1 MMNFL
6 FDYGMFLA
14 KSLTVAV
21 CLLLVIAGAAASRR
35 HRDDDDD
42 DKMRIRLLNE
52 HFEQQRERLNAELLD
67 KKTLKAQRKAEK
79 KAAKHDSA
87 QHKPRIFVLD
97 FDGDIEASAVAQL
110 REQISA
116 VIQVAGTEDRV
127 LLRLESGGGLVHAYG
142 LAASQLAR
150 LRERQIPL
158 VIAVDK
164 VAASGGYMMACLANE
179 LIAAPFAILGSVGV
193 IGALP
198 NFNELLKQHRIR
210 YEEHTAG
217 EHKRSLT
224 LFGENT
230 DADRQQFR
238 HELAVT
244 HEGSGSPWLTL
255 QSLAAVPLKA
265 PFAAGY
271 QIKRSV
277 TPLEQ
282 ADKSLPAGHY
292 SRGDILRVTLEVNAS
307 ADMTWVA
314 ITDPVPG
321 GATILG
327 SGLGRDSAIASSGEK
342 SEGWG
347 WLAYEERSFESF
359 RAYYEYL
366 PKGKLK
372 MEYTVRLN
380 NPGVFN
386 LPPTRVEAL
395 YAPEMFGE
403 APNAPVQVRQ

>member
-1 MMNFL
+1 MMSFL
-6 FDYGMFLA
+6 FDYGLFLA
-14 KSLTVAV
+14 KALTVAL
-21 CLLLVIAGAAASRR
+21 CILLVVATAAAGKRR
-35 HRDDDDD
+35 HGDDD
-42 DKMRIRLLNE
+42 DKMVIRSLNE
-52 HFEQQRERLNAELLD
+52 HYEQQRERLNAELLD
-67 KKTLKAQRKAEK
+67 KKTLKAQHKAQK
-79 KAAKHDSA
+79 KAAKHESE

-97 FDGDIEASAVAQL
+97 FDGDIEASAVEQL

-193 IGALP
+193 IGAMP
-198 NFNELLKQHRIR
+198 NFNELLQQYRIR

-244 HEGSGSPWLTL
+244 HDLFKNHIRRYRPQLDIDAIATGETWYGVQAVENRLIDAVGTSDDYILAHL
-255 QSLAAVPLKA
+255 QSHQLVQLEEHVPERWLDKIKHRILGKIQARPLKA
-265 PFAAGY
+265 R
-271 QIKRSV
+271 IR
-277 TPLEQ
+277 
-282 ADKSLPAGHY
+282 
-292 SRGDILRVTLEVNAS
+292 
-307 ADMTWVA
+307 
-314 ITDPVPG
+314 
-321 GATILG
+321 
-327 SGLGRDSAIASSGEK
+327 
-342 SEGWG
+342 
-347 WLAYEERSFESF
+347 
-359 RAYYEYL
+359 
-366 PKGKLK
+366 
-372 MEYTVRLN
+372 
-380 NPGVFN
+380 
-386 LPPTRVEAL
+386 
-395 YAPEMFGE
+395 
-403 APNAPVQVRQ
+403 

>member
-217 EHKRSLT
+217 EHKRS
-224 LFGENT
+224 
-230 DADRQQFR
+230 R
-238 HELAVT
+238 ELAVT
-244 HEGSGSPWLTL
+244 HDLFKNHIHRYRPQLDIDAIATGETWYGAQAVENHLIDAIGTSDDYILAHLHSHQLVQLEEHVPERWLDKIKHRFL
-255 QSLAAVPLKA
+255 GKIQARPLKA
-265 PFAAGY
+265 R
-271 QIKRSV
+271 IR
-277 TPLEQ
+277 
-282 ADKSLPAGHY
+282 
-292 SRGDILRVTLEVNAS
+292 
-307 ADMTWVA
+307 
-314 ITDPVPG
+314 
-321 GATILG
+321 
-327 SGLGRDSAIASSGEK
+327 
-342 SEGWG
+342 
-347 WLAYEERSFESF
+347 
-359 RAYYEYL
+359 
-366 PKGKLK
+366 
-372 MEYTVRLN
+372 
-380 NPGVFN
+380 
-386 LPPTRVEAL
+386 
-395 YAPEMFGE
+395 
-403 APNAPVQVRQ
+403 

>member
-1 MMNFL
+1 MMSFL
-6 FDYGMFLA
+6 FDYGLFLA
-14 KSLTVAV
+14 KALTVAL
-21 CLLLVIAGAAASRR
+21 CILLVVATAAAGKRR
-35 HRDDDDD
+35 HGDDD
-42 DKMRIRLLNE
+42 DKMVIRSLNE
-52 HFEQQRERLNAELLD
+52 HYEQQRERLNAELLD
-67 KKTLKAQRKAEK
+67 KKTLKAQHKAQK
-79 KAAKHDSA
+79 KAAKHEGE

-97 FDGDIEASAVAQL
+97 FDGDIEASAVEQL

-193 IGALP
+193 IGAMP
-198 NFNELLKQHRIR
+198 NFNELLQQYRIR

-244 HEGSGSPWLTL
+244 HDLFKNHIRRYRPQLDIDAIATGETWYGVQAVENRLIDAVGTSDDYILAHL
-255 QSLAAVPLKA
+255 QSHQLVQLEEHVPERWLDKIKHRILSKIQARPLKA
-265 PFAAGY
+265 R
-271 QIKRSV
+271 IR
-277 TPLEQ
+277 
-282 ADKSLPAGHY
+282 
-292 SRGDILRVTLEVNAS
+292 
-307 ADMTWVA
+307 
-314 ITDPVPG
+314 
-321 GATILG
+321 
-327 SGLGRDSAIASSGEK
+327 
-342 SEGWG
+342 
-347 WLAYEERSFESF
+347 
-359 RAYYEYL
+359 
-366 PKGKLK
+366 
-372 MEYTVRLN
+372 
-380 NPGVFN
+380 
-386 LPPTRVEAL
+386 
-395 YAPEMFGE
+395 
-403 APNAPVQVRQ
+403 

>member
-67 KKTLKAQRKAEK
+67 KKTLKAQRKAKK

-244 HEGSGSPWLTL
+244 HDLFKNHIHRYRPQLDIDAIATGETWYGAQAVENHLIDAIGTSDDYILAHLHSHQLVQLEEHVPERWLDKIKHRFL
-255 QSLAAVPLKA
+255 GKIQARPLKA
-265 PFAAGY
+265 R
-271 QIKRSV
+271 IR
-277 TPLEQ
+277 
-282 ADKSLPAGHY
+282 
-292 SRGDILRVTLEVNAS
+292 
-307 ADMTWVA
+307 
-314 ITDPVPG
+314 
-321 GATILG
+321 
-327 SGLGRDSAIASSGEK
+327 
-342 SEGWG
+342 
-347 WLAYEERSFESF
+347 
-359 RAYYEYL
+359 
-366 PKGKLK
+366 
-372 MEYTVRLN
+372 
-380 NPGVFN
+380 
-386 LPPTRVEAL
+386 
-395 YAPEMFGE
+395 
-403 APNAPVQVRQ
+403 